1 MEDNK
6 NEIVLQRVKDT
17 IDTLNGKKSN
27 IYFFVSDSKN
37 IPNSSTLYIYNM
49 AVEVKKLGYNVT
61 MLYQLS
67 NEYTKHEIDRLKRLE
82 KPIDELRTFEGVGRW
97 LEFDESYASLPHLN
111 ISNGEWKVSPSDF
124 LFIPEVFAS
133 LMKETFDKK
142 IPCRRYVILQNFGY
156 VTEFIPYGDQW
167 ANYGIMDAI
176 VSTEQQ
182 SNLVKEVF
190 PYVRTT
196 VINPY
201 FNQLI
206 SEPLVAKKLI
216 VNIAS
221 PKSHVIEHIIKTFY
235 WKYPTMQFV
244 TFRSLRN
251 LKFDTYAKMLR
262 EGAITVWHDPETS
275 FGYSALDAIKCGNI
289 VIGKLPDMI
298 PEWMMKDGDIRDCGL
313 WYNDVN
319 EVPDLIAKLVGSWMR
334 DEIPEKI
341 TDEMSEVAS
350 KYCYEQ
356 FTKNVKNAFENM
368 FSERVKELEAFKN
381 VIEKDINA
389 KTTDEQ

>member
-1 MEDNK
+1 
-6 NEIVLQRVKDT
+6 
-17 IDTLNGKKSN
+17 
-27 IYFFVSDSKN
+27 
-37 IPNSSTLYIYNM
+37 
-49 AVEVKKLGYNVT
+49 
-61 MLYQLS
+61 
-67 NEYTKHEIDRLKRLE
+67 
-82 KPIDELRTFEGVGRW
+82 
-97 LEFDESYASLPHLN
+97 
-111 ISNGEWKVSPSDF
+111 
-124 LFIPEVFAS
+124 
-133 LMKETFDKK
+133 
-142 IPCRRYVILQNFGY
+142 
-156 VTEFIPYGDQW
+156 
-167 ANYGIMDAI
+167 
-176 VSTEQQ
+176 
-182 SNLVKEVF
+182 
-190 PYVRTT
+190 
-196 VINPY
+196 
-201 FNQLI
+201 
-206 SEPLVAKKLI
+206 
-216 VNIAS
+216 
-221 PKSHVIEHIIKTFY
+221 
-235 WKYPTMQFV
+235 MQFV

-251 LKFDTYAKMLR
+251 LKFDTYAKMLK

-350 KYCYEQ
+350 KYSYEQ

-368 FSERVKELEAFKN
+368 FAERVKELEAFKN